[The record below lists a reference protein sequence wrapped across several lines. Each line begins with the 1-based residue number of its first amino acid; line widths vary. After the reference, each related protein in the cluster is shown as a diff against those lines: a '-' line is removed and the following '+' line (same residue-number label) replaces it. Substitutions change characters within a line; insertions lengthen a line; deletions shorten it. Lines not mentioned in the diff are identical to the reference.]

1 MIVVIVALHLFPI
14 TRTHLL
20 LMRDGI
26 DNIFSREMTYMKFT
40 HGRWSPQYLLL
51 RDATVALLLFHII
64 RTQHLFMR
72 EGVHDIYS

>member
-1 MIVVIVALHLFPI
+1 MIVVIVALHLFPV
-14 TRTHLL
+14 TRTQLL

-40 HGRWSPQYLLL
+40 HERWTPQHLFLV
-51 RDATVALLLFHII
+51 DATVALLLFHIT

>member
-1 MIVVIVALHLFPI
+1 MIAVIVALHLFPI
-14 TRTHLL
+14 TRTQLL

-40 HGRWSPQYLLL
+40 HEIWSPQHLFLV
-51 RDATVALLLFHII
+51 DATVALLLFHIT

>member
-1 MIVVIVALHLFPI
+1 MIVVIVALHLFLI
-14 TRTHLL
+14 IRTQLL
-20 LMRDGI
+20 LMRYVI

-40 HGRWSPQYLLL
+40 HERWSLFLV
-51 RDATVALLLFHII
+51 DATVALLLFHIT